1 MRNET
6 DICSCHTWILAL
18 PRLGG
23 SNCRAL
29 EPSDSSE
36 KAVSADA
43 LSTWI
48 YHIFRQTIVTN
59 QQLWVIHGVGQWGL
73 YAGTVEPLDTNYAMI
88 F

>member
-43 LSTWI
+43 LSVVVGAL
-48 YHIFRQTIVTN
+48 VTT
-59 QQLWVIHGVGQWGL
+59 GVSADVVFENSGDAQRPR
-73 YAGTVEPLDTNYAMI
+73 TPT
-88 F
+88 